1 MDVSAEVLCIKLGW
15 KCLWCSCFKRVWLAG
30 ALSFLTLHQDHF
42 WPAQLSRPW
51 QSHLC
56 SRFLGPPHIP
66 LTGSPASR
74 SPSTPR
80 EVGTWLRCCLAPELL
95 PLVTDCLVT
104 GQPKPFFSLP
114 IFLAVVLPWGVLYT
128 FNGKFCS
135 STPCYIST
143 WEFNFFHLVIY
154 KYLFSCRTGIQVR
167 MSDQTFHLLT
177 PALSSG

>member
-1 MDVSAEVLCIKLGW
+1 MFSVLLIISVLIIFPTAGCANLHCRSLESMLIPLKLCMCQLRFCASGWGGNAYDVLVSRGSDRQALCPFSSSTKI
-15 KCLWCSCFKRVWLAG
+15 VA
-30 ALSFLTLHQDHF
+30 HF
-42 WPAQLSRPW
+42 WPAQLSHPW

-80 EVGTWLRCCLAPELL
+80 EVGTWLRCCLDPGLL

-114 IFLAVVLPWGVLYT
+114 IFLAVVLP
-128 FNGKFCS
+128 
-135 STPCYIST
+135 
-143 WEFNFFHLVIY
+143 
-154 KYLFSCRTGIQVR
+154 
-167 MSDQTFHLLT
+167 
-177 PALSSG
+177 